1 MNELSR
7 PVRTI
12 DGFLSELRPFLV
24 NAGVVFPDDELALIA
39 RSVIDARASEPSA
52 VLEREMRERVLRRS
66 AGEPLPYVIGRV
78 EFRGLSLEIGPG
90 AFIPRPGT
98 SVLVDRA
105 TRVLPRG
112 GVLADLCTGCG
123 AIALAV
129 ASERPDATVVAGDV
143 SASALS
149 WARLNRD
156 ALGLDVMLLEGDLFA
171 PFPDEARGGV
181 DVVVANP
188 PHVPSEGEHFMPRDV
203 VDHEPPEA
211 LFSGPQGLSLIE
223 RMVEES
229 PEWLRPGGWLVCEI
243 GHSHADAAVSLMR
256 GSGYLD
262 VATHADEAGRLRAL
276 EGRRPKE

>member
-1 MNELSR
+1 MISEVLHR
-7 PVRTI
+7 
-12 DGFLSELRPFLV
+12 ELRAVLV
-24 NAGVVFPDDELALIA
+24 GAGVVFPDDELALIV
-39 RSVIDARASEPSA
+39 RSVMDERSSGPDAAPA
-52 VLEREMRERVLRRS
+52 RELKDRVLRRS

-78 EFRGLSLEIGPG
+78 EFRDLSLEIGPG
-90 AFIPRPGT
+90 AFIPRPDT
-98 SVLVDRA
+98 SLLVDRA
-105 TRVLPRG
+105 KRALPLG

-143 SASALS
+143 SAAALS
-149 WARLNRD
+149 WAKQNRD

-203 VDHEPPEA
+203 VQHEPPEA
-211 LFSGPQGLSLIE
+211 LFSGPLGLSLIE
-223 RMVEES
+223 RIVEES
-229 PEWLRPGGWLVCEI
+229 PEWLRPGGWLVSEI
-243 GHSHADAAVSLMR
+243 GHSHAAAAVSLMR

-262 VATHADEAGRLRAL
+262 VATHADDAGRLRAL
-276 EGRRPKE
+276 EGRRPQE